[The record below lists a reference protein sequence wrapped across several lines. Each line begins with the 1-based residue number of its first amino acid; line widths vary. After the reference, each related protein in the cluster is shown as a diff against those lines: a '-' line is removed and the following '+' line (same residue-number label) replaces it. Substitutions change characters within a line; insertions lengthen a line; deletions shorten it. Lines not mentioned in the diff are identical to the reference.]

1 MTVSAGTA
9 AKVLV
14 VDDDPLQLRGYRRIL
29 ASAGYAVETEP
40 SAPHA
45 VQMAAKESFDVI
57 ISDITMP
64 EIDGLQLLRAV
75 REHDLLV
82 PVVLMTGAPMVET
95 AAKAVELGALRYLF
109 KPIKPEEL
117 TEVVGYAVRM
127 HRLAHLREQALRASQ
142 QSTQAGDLAGLE
154 ASFARALDS
163 LWMAFQPIVTWRGRE
178 IHAYEAL
185 VRSGESSLPHPGAL
199 FDAAERLDR
208 LHELGRV
215 IRDRVATAA
224 PRLDSDKLLF
234 VNLHPRDLLDDELYR
249 PSAALSRIAGRVVLE
264 ITERTPLAGMGD
276 LRGRLQSLRDLGYRF
291 ALDDLGAGYA
301 GLSGFT
307 VLDPAVVKLDISLVR
322 NVHLESTKL
331 SVIKAMVNLCQELNI
346 TVVSEGIETAEERDA
361 LVAVGCDLLQGFLFA
376 RPAPEFVRLEL

>member
-64 EIDGLQLLRAV
+64 EMDGLQLLRAV

-178 IHAYEAL
+178 VYAYEAL

-215 IRDRVATAA
+215 IRDRVAAAA

-249 PSAALSRIAGRVVLE
+249 PSAALSRIAGKVVLE
-264 ITERTPLAGMGD
+264 ITERAPLAGMGD

-376 RPAPEFVRLEL
+376 RPTPEFVKPVL